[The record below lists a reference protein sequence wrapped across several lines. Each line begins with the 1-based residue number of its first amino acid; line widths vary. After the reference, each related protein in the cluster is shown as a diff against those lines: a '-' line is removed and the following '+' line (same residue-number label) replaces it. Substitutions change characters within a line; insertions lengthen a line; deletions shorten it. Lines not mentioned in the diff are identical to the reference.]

1 VHNHKLESCF
11 FWASAISYVF
21 IVIMLVYG
29 SLTYELPTQRKEVN
43 NYNVATK

>member
-21 IVIMLVYG
+21 IVAMLLYG
-29 SLTYELPTQRKEVN
+29 SLTYKLPQRKEVN